1 MNEYTASNGV
11 TVHHGGEDEP
21 LNGVRLESDRAVFV
35 RLLVSGE
42 KTQALREF
50 FQAEADERLS
60 RWRDPRWPGIVGYGT
75 DSPDRMLVLNE
86 GTGRVKL
93 RARHGDSRATWRE
106 FADAYFALAL
116 IAREHRKD
124 PRAAAHYCRMYL
136 LYDSRSPR
144 AAQAARWIEDA
155 EGGGKGGG

>member
-1 MNEYTASNGV
+1 MAKKKQYA
-11 TVHHGGEDEP
+11 D
-21 LNGVRLESDRAVFV
+21 A
-35 RLLVSGE
+35 E
-42 KTQALREF
+42 KSFKKALD
-50 FQAEADERLS
+50 ANCD
-60 RWRDPRWPGIVGYGT
+60 
-75 DSPDRMLVLNE
+75 
-86 GTGRVKL
+86 
-93 RARHGDSRATWRE
+93 